1 MKKHAEFVYIN
12 APHLIPAT
20 IIPNTETVDSAEE
33 QRSWYFSTEKLTF
46 NSHDITEHCIGL
58 EKSIKTVTS
67 AFEELGPF
75 DGILGFSQGAAFTAL
90 LCALHEKGG
99 LILDLD
105 NLVYCYY
112 NQNVFFFYHL
122 SELSF
127 NFKFVILVSG
137 FQSKLSP
144 LQELYTHESAIPS
157 MHIIGDTD
165 KVVEKGKHIK

>member
-112 NQNVFFFYHL
+112 NQNVFFSTISQSCL
-122 SELSF
+122 SISNL
-127 NFKFVILVSG
+127 
-137 FQSKLSP
+137 
-144 LQELYTHESAIPS
+144 
-157 MHIIGDTD
+157 
-165 KVVEKGKHIK
+165 